1 MRFLLVLILFVFF
14 GYSIGLVIMNNA
26 EMPVNLLFTEIP
38 ASNFGLLLI
47 IAILLGVAMG
57 IILSLILF
65 RVLQNKWE
73 IRGLKKEVKSLRGK
87 LDDANQE
94 IEHQKKLRVEPPVS
108 ELKNDPIVE
117 SVVEVSEQVNNN

>member
-94 IEHQKKLRVEPPVS
+94 IEHQKKLRIEPPVS
-108 ELKNDPIVE
+108 ELKNNPIVE
-117 SVVEVSEQVNNN
+117 PVVEASEQANNN